1 VDEAVVAAGG
11 ARQEQEQEA
20 AVDGRTRRVGFGL
33 GYGLRW
39 AVALAALTGLA
50 APAATPTALAQEATP
65 VAGTA
70 QVYPATVSVTGQGM
84 VNVPPDTA
92 TVTVGIDVIR
102 PDLGESQEEA
112 ARQATAIIEAV
123 RAIGVSEQDIQTA
136 NYSVNILRDYSES
149 GNPTDITGFEVMN
162 QVNVTIR
169 DIDAVGDLL
178 DAVVGAGAN
187 SIWGVQFFVD
197 DPRPFATEARV
208 AAVEDAR
215 EKARQLAE
223 AAGMELGRVVSISEG
238 YTAQPMPLPAMGR
251 GGGMAESSVDTP
263 IQAGTSQIT
272 VDVSMTFEL
281 EEAAE

>member
-1 VDEAVVAAGG
+1 M
-11 ARQEQEQEA
+11 
-20 AVDGRTRRVGFGL
+20 DGRMRRFRFGFGFAP
-33 GYGLRW
+33 RW
-39 AVALAALTGLA
+39 LAPAVALAALTGLA
-50 APAATPTALAQEATP
+50 APAATPVALAQEATP
-65 VAGTA
+65 VGTA
-70 QVYPATVSVTGQGM
+70 AQVAPATVSVTGQGM

-92 TVTVGIDVIR
+92 TVTVGIDVIQQ
-102 PDLGESQEEA
+102 DLGEAQEEA

-123 RAIGVSEQDIQTA
+123 RAVGVEERDIQTA

-178 DAVVGAGAN
+178 DAVVAAGAN
-187 SIWGVQFFVD
+187 SIYGVQFFVD
-197 DPRPFATEARV
+197 DPRPFSGEARTL
-208 AAVEDAR
+208 AVEDAR
-215 EKARQLAE
+215 EKARQLAD

-238 YTAQPMPLPAMGR
+238 YTAPPVPLPMMGR
-251 GGGMAESSVDTP
+251 GGGMAESAMDTP

-272 VDVSMTFEL
+272 VDVTMTFEL

>member
-1 VDEAVVAAGG
+1 
-11 ARQEQEQEA
+11 
-20 AVDGRTRRVGFGL
+20 VDGRGGRMRRFGL
-33 GYGLRW
+33 GW
-39 AVALAALTGLA
+39 VAPAVALVALTGLT
-50 APAATPTALAQEATP
+50 APATPAAVARQEATP
-65 VAGTA
+65 VAA
-70 QVYPATVSVTGQGM
+70 REQPATVSVTGQGM

-102 PDLGESQEEA
+102 PDLGEAQEEA

-123 RAIGVSEQDIQTA
+123 QAVGVEEQDIQTA

-149 GNPTDITGFEVMN
+149 GDPTQVTGFEVMN

-187 SIWGVQFFVD
+187 SIYGVQFFVD
-197 DPRPFATEARV
+197 DPRPFATEART

-215 EKARQLAE
+215 EKAGQLAE

-238 YTAQPMPLPAMGR
+238 YAAPPVPMPAMGR
-251 GGGMAESSVDTP
+251 GGGMAEAAMDTP
-263 IQAGTSQIT
+263 IQVGTSQIV

-281 EEAAE
+281 VGGEE